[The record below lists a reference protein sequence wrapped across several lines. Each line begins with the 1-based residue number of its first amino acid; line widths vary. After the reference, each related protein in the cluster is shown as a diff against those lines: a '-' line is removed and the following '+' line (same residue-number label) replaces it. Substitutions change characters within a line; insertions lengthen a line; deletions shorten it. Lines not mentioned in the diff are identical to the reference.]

1 MKVYIVTESRTS
13 ADIYDQA
20 EDYTNIVAVYAKRED
35 ALGQIEILLG
45 EIQAH
50 FAGAGLDT
58 EVSLP
63 DGEDGGADITVTDNN
78 GTFVSEFCLAIHAE
92 EIYE

>member
-13 ADIYDQA
+13 ADLYDQA
-20 EDYTNIVAVYAKRED
+20 EDYTNIVAVYAKRD
-35 ALGQIEILLG
+35 GALDQIEILLG

-58 EVSLP
+58 EVSRP
-63 DGEDGGADITVTDNN
+63 DGEDGGADITVTDGN
-78 GTFVSEFCLAIHAE
+78 GVFVSEFYLAIHE
-92 EIYE
+92 EEVK